1 MKTITTLA
9 LALIITAGTAYSKP
23 LPLSN
28 SPISKA
34 TSRQIAEVFGTFH
47 IHRQGNFASL
57 NWNVTTG
64 NVASFRIERS
74 YDTEFFLSENI
85 ATVVPS
91 DARWNRYIDQTV
103 EPGVIYYRII
113 AVMNDGSE
121 ECSAIESVKI
131 VKHK

>member
-9 LALIITAGTAYSKP
+9 LALIITAGTAYAKP

-28 SPISKA
+28 SPISKI
-34 TSRQIAEVFGTFH
+34 TSKQMAEVFGTFH
-47 IHRQGNFASL
+47 AHRQGNFASL

-74 YDTEFFLSENI
+74 YELDFFVVETI
-85 ATVVPS
+85 ATVTPS
-91 DARWNRYIDQTV
+91 EGRWNRYTDQTV
-103 EPGVIYYRII
+103 EPGLIYYRLI

-121 ECSAIESVKI
+121 EYSPIESVKI